1 MLDMSLD
8 KPIIYCGKGVLER
21 IKELPEVLP
30 LTKENLLDCLDNIK
44 HENTNDKSEFIVIS
58 NGLTEEQI
66 KHIKNYYS
74 NL

>member
-1 MLDMSLD
+1 MDSD
-8 KPIIYCGKGVLER
+8 KPIIYCGKGALER

-30 LTKENLLDCLDNIK
+30 LTKKNILDCLDNLK
-44 HENTNDKSEFIVIS
+44 HENINDKSEFIVIS

-66 KHIKNYYS
+66 EHIKNYYS

>member
-1 MLDMSLD
+1 MDSD
-8 KPIIYCGKGVLER
+8 KPIIYCGKGILER

-30 LTKENLLDCLDNIK
+30 LTKENLLDCLDNLK
-44 HENTNDKSEFIVIS
+44 RENINDKSEFIVIS

-66 KHIKNYYS
+66 EHIKNYYS

>member
-1 MLDMSLD
+1 MDSD
-8 KPIIYCGKGVLER
+8 KPIVFCGKGVLEK

-30 LTKENLLDCLDNIK
+30 FTKENLLDCLDNLK
-44 HENTNDKSEFIVIS
+44 HKNTNDESEFIVIS

-66 KHIKNYYS
+66 EHIKNYYS

>member
-1 MLDMSLD
+1 MDSD
-8 KPIIYCGKGVLER
+8 KPIIYCGKDVLEK

-44 HENTNDKSEFIVIS
+44 RENTNDKSEFIVIS

-66 KHIKNYYS
+66 EHIKNYYS

>member
-1 MLDMSLD
+1 MDSD
-8 KPIIYCGKGVLER
+8 KPIVYCGKGVLEK

-44 HENTNDKSEFIVIS
+44 CENTNDKSEFIVIS
-58 NGLTEEQI
+58 NGLTKKQI
-66 KHIKNYYS
+66 EHIKNYYS